1 MLQDQVVK
9 DLIQENKELKVS
21 LDEEKWY
28 VEELKKELEKYE
40 ASGGVA
46 RSLPEEDQKQ
56 QQQEQQ
62 PPANEDAGDREAL
75 EEKNKLL
82 QQQLDANL
90 QQMEQLR
97 GSKELMERKAAE
109 LASSVAEC
117 RAKVDEADSM
127 KVNDNHEIENVR
139 GLKGLSLR
147 SSFYYP
153 HDSITKFC

>member
-1 MLQDQVVK
+1 MVK

-40 ASGGVA
+40 AAGGVA

-56 QQQEQQ
+56 QQQQQ
-62 PPANEDAGDREAL
+62 QHAGADDATNGEAM

-82 QQQLDANL
+82 QQQLETNL

-117 RAKVDEADSM
+117 RAKVDEAESM
-127 KVNDNHEIENVR
+127 KVRNALGR
-139 GLKGLSLR
+139 
-147 SSFYYP
+147 
-153 HDSITKFC
+153 

>member
-1 MLQDQVVK
+1 MVK

-40 ASGGVA
+40 ASGVVA
-46 RSLPEEDQKQ
+46 RSLPEEAQQKQ
-56 QQQEQQ
+56 PQHRQPLTQQSESDER
-62 PPANEDAGDREAL
+62 PSSSSSRVNDEEL
-75 EEKNKLL
+75 EEKNRLL
-82 QQQLDANL
+82 KQQLEANA

-117 RAKVDEADSM
+117 RAKVDEAESM
-127 KVNDNHEIENVR
+127 KVV
-139 GLKGLSLR
+139 
-147 SSFYYP
+147 
-153 HDSITKFC
+153 

>member
-1 MLQDQVVK
+1 MVK

-56 QQQEQQ
+56 QQRDDAQLAGAAS
-62 PPANEDAGDREAL
+62 ANGEAW
-75 EEKNKLL
+75 EEKTKLL
-82 QQQLDANL
+82 QQQLEDNL

-117 RAKVDEADSM
+117 RAKVDEAESM
-127 KVNDNHEIENVR
+127 KV
-139 GLKGLSLR
+139 GK
-147 SSFYYP
+147 
-153 HDSITKFC
+153 K